1 MELVNHQYCI
11 KGIPLLTLAEKYG
24 TPLYIYDTDQISKN
38 YQRLKHAFRHTRMRI
53 MYACK
58 ALSNLNILRYIH
70 SLGSGLD
77 TVSLNEVLLGLKA
90 GFVPQEIIF
99 TPNCVSVNEI
109 AEASRLGVHI
119 NIDNISILE
128 QFGHLMGDSYPICI
142 RLNPHIMAGGHHHL
156 STGHIDSKFGIS
168 VYQMRHVNRVVEST
182 GLRVEGLHMHTG
194 SDILD
199 ADVFLQGAEIL
210 FEAAMKFKNLR
221 YLDFGSGFKVKYK
234 PDDNEID
241 INAIGE
247 KISKAFNQFCSDY
260 GSNLELWF
268 EPGKYMVSNSG
279 YFLVKVNVVKQT
291 VATVFAG
298 VNSGFN
304 HLIRPMFYDAYHHIE
319 NISNPPGSRTS
330 PERIYTVVGQIC
342 ETDTFAWDRSLRE
355 IREGDILCFY
365 NAGAY
370 GYEMSMNYNSHFR
383 PAEVMI
389 YEGRDYLIRQ
399 RETMEDLTRNIVEAE
414 VLQRI

>member
-1 MELVNHQYCI
+1 
-11 KGIPLLTLAEKYG
+11 
-24 TPLYIYDTDQISKN
+24 
-38 YQRLKHAFRHTRMRI
+38 
-53 MYACK
+53 
-58 ALSNLNILRYIH
+58 
-70 SLGSGLD
+70 
-77 TVSLNEVLLGLKA
+77 
-90 GFVPQEIIF
+90 
-99 TPNCVSVNEI
+99 
-109 AEASRLGVHI
+109 
-119 NIDNISILE
+119 
-128 QFGHLMGDSYPICI
+128 
-142 RLNPHIMAGGHHHL
+142 
-156 STGHIDSKFGIS
+156 
-168 VYQMRHVNRVVEST
+168 
-182 GLRVEGLHMHTG
+182 
-194 SDILD
+194 
-199 ADVFLQGAEIL
+199 
-210 FEAAMKFKNLR
+210 
-221 YLDFGSGFKVKYK
+221 
-234 PDDNEID
+234 
-241 INAIGE
+241 
-247 KISKAFNQFCSDY
+247 
-260 GSNLELWF
+260 
-268 EPGKYMVSNSG
+268 MVSNSG

-319 NISNPPGSRTS
+319 NISNPPGSRNS